1 MPALPLASIYSILTW
16 LFFPPTDFSHSSSLF
31 YFPEGQADL
40 HARRKTEPR
49 GSRPAERRWC
59 ALNLEA
65 KLTNMCLL
73 HNMQCRKT
81 KTLLT
86 KVKGLELACSRKLRV
101 DQFKYIVSILAHV
114 SLHHHCLVSVSA
126 DHSSIR
132 WTFLMMQTGLLS
144 CSSNGSDGCCLHLLS
159 LMAASALSCGQWA
172 HPPRSCTAEFDLGRE
187 WVLKF

>member
-1 MPALPLASIYSILTW
+1 
-16 LFFPPTDFSHSSSLF
+16 
-31 YFPEGQADL
+31 
-40 HARRKTEPR
+40 
-49 GSRPAERRWC
+49 
-59 ALNLEA
+59 
-65 KLTNMCLL
+65 MCLL
-73 HNMQCRKT
+73 HNMQCKKNP

-114 SLHHHCLVSVSA
+114 SLYLHCLVSVSA
-126 DHSSIR
+126 DQSSIR

-159 LMAASALSCGQWA
+159 SMAASAFSCGQWA

-187 WVLKF
+187 WVLKFKGIIRAHYSYVCTVHASPLQRSYFCFVFDWLGHFIKKKEKKN